1 MKTSHTPGPLA
12 PACGARGTTCRHPS
26 IIYDGGQVGSATWQ
40 GSESATDANARLM
53 ASAPDLLEACYSA
66 MKDLMYVS
74 QKFDVA
80 LGSFGQLDAAY
91 RKATG
96 EAISKQEG

>member
-1 MKTSHTPGPLA
+1 MSAAHTPGPWVVVHRTNAHIEIEA
-12 PACGARGTTCRHPS
+12 PNQFG
-26 IIYDGGQVGSATWQ
+26 YSAKKIAVT
-40 GSESATDANARLM
+40 SLTNHVANAQLI
-53 ASAPDLLEACYSA
+53 AAAPDLLEACYSA